1 LTPLHS
7 RPLTRTALG
16 RPAPPVRM
24 LHLGLG
30 GFFRAHQAWYTD
42 QAPDAADWGIAAFT
56 HRSTAIAD
64 TLTAQQGLY
73 TLVTRAADGDR
84 CDIVG
89 SVAAAHRGADHA
101 AWLDYWR
108 RPELAVVSLTVTEAG
123 YTRVAGNGLD
133 TALPAVQAD
142 IAALRADPEAEVAT
156 PAARLLAGLAARQ
169 RAGGAPVAVVPCDN
183 LPANGRVVARA
194 VEELAAA
201 VGTARMR
208 GAAGHASYVTTM
220 VDRITPYATP
230 EDTAAV
236 AAATGWADAAP
247 VVTEPYSEWVLSGEF
262 PAGRPDWGH
271 AGAQFVAD
279 ATGYEERKL
288 WLLNG
293 GHSLLA
299 YAGSARGHDT
309 VAAAAADPVCRRWL
323 GQWWDEASRHLDF
336 PAPESDAYRAALL
349 DRFDN
354 PRIRHTLAKI
364 AEDGSQKLP
373 VRIMPTLRAE
383 RKNGNLPSGAMLV
396 VAAWLRHLR
405 GAGVP
410 VRDTY
415 APVLPG
421 SLRDAAAAVVA
432 YLDPVLVQDTAL
444 VDAVTAAAWEL
455 L

>member
-1 LTPLHS
+1 
-7 RPLTRTALG
+7 
-16 RPAPPVRM
+16 
-24 LHLGLG
+24 
-30 GFFRAHQAWYTD
+30 
-42 QAPDAADWGIAAFT
+42 
-56 HRSTAIAD
+56 
-64 TLTAQQGLY
+64 
-73 TLVTRAADGDR
+73 
-84 CDIVG
+84 
-89 SVAAAHRGADHA
+89 
-101 AWLDYWR
+101 
-108 RPELAVVSLTVTEAG
+108 
-123 YTRVAGNGLD
+123 
-133 TALPAVQAD
+133 
-142 IAALRADPEAEVAT
+142 
-156 PAARLLAGLAARQ
+156 
-169 RAGGAPVAVVPCDN
+169 AVVPCDN

-383 RKNGNLPSGAMLV
+383 RKNGNLPSGAVLV